1 MENKSVVADES
12 NEVGG
17 WDGWLKIDDW
27 LEVDDDCWLMLDEN
41 ELGALLLVYVMMEA
55 SGIDVALAYSVLG
68 KV

>member
-1 MENKSVVADES
+1 MVVADES

-41 ELGALLLVYVMMEA
+41 ELGALLLVVMMEA
-55 SGIDVALAYSVLG
+55 AGIDVALAYSVLG
-68 KV
+68 YV